1 MAEINFDAL
10 MGEEKKKKSVLQSIV
25 ETMGIG
31 PTNIESV
38 KDVGSAALDLAV
50 LAGEAVPDPVMQGL
64 RLLVVGSWMS

>member
-31 PTNIESV
+31 PTNVESV
-38 KDVGSAALDLAV
+38 KNIGSSALDLAV
-50 LAGEAVPDPVMQGL
+50 LAGESVPDPVMQGA
-64 RLLVVGSWMS
+64 